1 MIVDLHTRLWT
12 SVDQFGAPVAAQ
24 MRRRK
29 TDPWDDHSAD
39 PDEHLEAMQPVDR
52 AVILGYESAA
62 LGGRISHEQVAGYV
76 NKDPGKLLGFAGIDP
91 LARDPVMSLDNAL
104 GLGLV
109 GVVVSPAAAGFHP
122 TDTRAMELFE
132 ACQHNHLPVIFES
145 GIMLARESRME
156 FARPALLDEVARE
169 FPQLKII
176 LGSGGDPWV
185 SEGVA
190 LMAKHPTVY
199 TEIAGL
205 IARPWQLFNA
215 LLTAHQLGTTDQ
227 VLFGSNYPHTTPEQ
241 AIKTIYSVNTLT
253 QGTHLPSVP
262 REQLRTIVE
271 RDTIQTL
278 GLDQPRTQ
286 PTPAAQDDSPKPDP
300 TPSEEPA

>member
-1 MIVDLHTRLWT
+1 MIVDLHTRLWN
-12 SVDQFGAPVAAQ
+12 SIDQFGAPVAEQ
-24 MRRRK
+24 MRRRRSE
-29 TDPWDDHSAD
+29 PWDDHSAD
-39 PDEHLEAMQPVDR
+39 PDSHLEAMEPVDR

-76 NKDPGKLLGFAGIDP
+76 SKQPDKLLGFAGIDP
-91 LARDPVMSLDNAL
+91 LARDPVMSLDNAM

-122 TDTRAMELFE
+122 TDTRAMALFE
-132 ACQHNHLPVIFES
+132 ACQHQRIPVLFES

-169 FPQLKII
+169 FPDLKII

-190 LMAKHPTVY
+190 LMAKHPTIY

-215 LLTAHQLGTTDQ
+215 LLTAHQLGTMDQ

-262 REQLRTIVE
+262 REQLRNIVE
-271 RDTIQTL
+271 RDAVTTL
-278 GLDQPRTQ
+278 GLDQTHRPPREE
-286 PTPAAQDDSPKPDP
+286 PTPAIASTD
-300 TPSEEPA
+300 EEPA